1 LTIASPATQKEV
13 AMATS
18 KKTPQGSKASAKK
31 STKSSAAKVA
41 SGPVPPYG
49 DPIHKAIARG
59 ELQEMKALARSTRKW
74 LDQVN
79 SALAKLDAS
88 IKKAGG

>member
-1 LTIASPATQKEV
+1 
-13 AMATS
+13 MATGKKAPQTRKAAS
-18 KKTPQGSKASAKK
+18 K
-31 STKSSAAKVA
+31 TKAAKVDTGA
-41 SGPVPPYG
+41 VPPYG

-59 ELQEMKALARSTRKW
+59 DLQEMKKLSKSTRKW

-79 SALAKLDAS
+79 AALAKLDAS

>member
-1 LTIASPATQKEV
+1 
-13 AMATS
+13 MATR
-18 KKTPQGSKASAKK
+18 KKTPQTRKSASKSKSARVE
-31 STKSSAAKVA
+31 T
-41 SGPVPPYG
+41 GPVPPYG

-59 ELQEMKALARSTRKW
+59 DLQEMKRLSKSTRKW
-74 LDQVN
+74 LTDVN